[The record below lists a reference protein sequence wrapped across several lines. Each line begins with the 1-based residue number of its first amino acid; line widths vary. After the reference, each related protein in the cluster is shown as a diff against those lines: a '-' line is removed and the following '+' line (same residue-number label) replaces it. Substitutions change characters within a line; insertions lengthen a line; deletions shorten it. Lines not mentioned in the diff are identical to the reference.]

1 MPPIQSAEAHKPKQ
15 GPKTLKRLEI
25 ESQLGGGHVVRHVYT
40 DYAHDPK
47 EVKFNKEGK
56 SQGGEHIVAHL
67 AKHAGLPQ
75 PDEDEEPAEEDEG
88 QD

>member
-1 MPPIQSAEAHKPKQ
+1 M
-15 GPKTLKRLEI
+15 
-25 ESQLGGGHVVRHVYT
+25 VRHVYT